1 MSSRCAIV
9 TGAARGIGAAVV
21 AELVHE
27 GLTVLA
33 VDSCLDD
40 PALGYALAGKEE
52 LAAVEHA
59 GRGQVKAFV
68 ADVRDRAALLDI
80 VEYAERRH
88 GRLDVAVA
96 AAGVIAGG
104 EALWETPESAYDVLM
119 DVNVRGVLNLA
130 AAAVPA
136 MLRAPTPR
144 QGRFVALASAAG
156 HRGLWHL
163 AAYSAAKHA
172 VVGLVKGLAADLEG
186 TGVTAVA
193 VSPGATRTAMLDA
206 TADLYGLA
214 DVAELARHQLVRRVL
229 EPSEVAAGV
238 SWLCSERAS
247 GVTGTVLRVDGG
259 FTT

>member
-1 MSSRCAIV
+1 MSPRCAIV

-21 AELVHE
+21 AELVRE

-40 PALGYALAGKEE
+40 PALGYALATKEE
-52 LAAVEHA
+52 LTALEDA
-59 GRGQVKAFV
+59 GRGKVKAFV
-68 ADVRDRAALLDI
+68 ADVRDRAALLDV
-80 VEYAERRH
+80 VEYAERSL
-88 GRLDVAVA
+88 GGLDVAVA

-119 DVNVRGVLNLA
+119 DVNVRGVFNLA
-130 AAAVPA
+130 SAAVPA
-136 MLRAPTPR
+136 MLRRPTPR
-144 QGRFVALASAAG
+144 SGRFVAVASAAG

-172 VVGLVKGLAADLEG
+172 AVGLVKGLAADLEG

-193 VSPGATRTAMLDA
+193 VSPGSTRTAMLSA
-206 TADLYGLA
+206 TAELYGLT
-214 DVAELARHQLVRRVL
+214 DVEELAQRQLVRRVL

-247 GVTGTVLRVDGG
+247 GVTGTVLHVDGG

>member
-1 MSSRCAIV
+1 MSSRCTIV

-21 AELVHE
+21 ADLVRE
-27 GLTVLA
+27 GLN
-33 VDSCLDD
+33 
-40 PALGYALAGKEE
+40 
-52 LAAVEHA
+52 
-59 GRGQVKAFV
+59 
-68 ADVRDRAALLDI
+68 
-80 VEYAERRH
+80 
-88 GRLDVAVA
+88 
-96 AAGVIAGG
+96 
-104 EALWETPESAYDVLM
+104 VLM
-119 DVNVRGVLNLA
+119 DVNLRGVLNLA

-144 QGRFVALASAAG
+144 QGRFVALASAAR

-193 VSPGATRTAMLDA
+193 VSPGATRTAMLAA
-206 TADLYGLA
+206 TADLYGLSG
-214 DVAELARHQLVRRVL
+214 VAEFAKHQLVRRVM

-247 GVTGTVLRVDGG
+247 GVTGRVLRVDGG
-259 FTT
+259 FTA